1 MKHKAGKFVVK
12 QAVKFGVKQGVKRA
26 VSVTGAPLG
35 PVGVFCVGFVV
46 GKVTDR
52 VVDAVWP

>member
-26 VSVTGAPLG
+26 ATVAGTPLG
-35 PVGVFCVGFVV
+35 PVGMFLVGVV
-46 GKVTDR
+46 AGK